1 MNTLDISLE
10 EIVEFIKTHKTLL
23 RKKDDKSSADALTIE
38 NPDLK
43 TILYLLEQ
51 IEEGDRVEKEIDSGI
66 HHDDYPDN
74 QIEIGDHLI
83 AQVIDHVK
91 ELISNESD
99 GIVSVGGKRKSRK
112 NKRSR
117 KSRKSTKTKRS
128 RKSRKTTRRRRVR
141 KYR

>member
-1 MNTLDISLE
+1 MNTPDISLE

-51 IEEGDRVEKEIDSGI
+51 IEDGDRVEKEIDSGI

-91 ELISNESD
+91 ELISNESV
-99 GIVSVGGKRKSRK
+99 GGGKRKSRK
-112 NKRSR
+112 KRSR
-117 KSRKSTKTKRS
+117 KSSKSTKTKRS

-141 KYR
+141 KHR